1 MSDSIL
7 RMRDPGGKFHSIK
20 EVHRKE
26 EGWCGEDCLVQN
38 GHMRSEEGHVGLSK
52 PGYVEIR
59 EKGGDG
65 CVVTYERKGGGGGG
79 GFSDIREKGGRG
91 LETGACYEWHQLDP
105 SKRYRKQ

>member
-52 PGYVEIR
+52 PEYVDIR
-59 EKGGDG
+59 EKGGGDG
-65 CVVTYERKGGGGGG
+65 CVVTYERKGGGGLVTYERRGG
-79 GFSDIREKGGRG
+79 GAGVRNWC
-91 LETGACYEWHQLDP
+91 LL
-105 SKRYRKQ
+105 